1 MKEYISLKIPKAP
14 EYVSLVRLN
23 SSAVANTMAF
33 DFEEIDD
40 IKIAVAE
47 ACNSIIE
54 DGQGED
60 SCIEICYE
68 KGLDY
73 LTIEIKTDSKISCQM
88 EKAEDPLNQNLSM
101 IIIQTIMDEV
111 ECIDKEF
118 NGVRMT
124 KRIGVDA

>member
-47 ACNSIIE
+47 ACNSIISNGE
-54 DGQGED
+54 GED
-60 SCIEICYE
+60 SSIEICYE

-73 LTIEIKTDSKISCQM
+73 LTIEIKTDANISCKK
-88 EKAEDPLNQNLSM
+88 EETDNPLDQNLSLL
-101 IIIQTIMDEV
+101 IIETIMDEV
-111 ECIDKEF
+111 ECISGKS
-118 NGVRMT
+118 NGVKMT